1 VIMKQIIRL
10 SIPLLILGL
19 SFASLDAH
27 AQSITPSTD
36 GTGTIVTPNGNQF
49 DITGGTRSPD
59 GANLFHS
66 FSQFGLNQNQIA
78 NFLSNPTLQNIL
90 GRVNGGDVSVINGL
104 IQVTGG
110 NSNLFLINPAGIIFG
125 DSARLNVPAS
135 FTATTASGIGFG
147 TNWLNASGPND
158 YAALLGAP
166 NAFAFTSQPGAI
178 VNTGNLTV
186 GQGNLS
192 LFAGTIASPGQLS
205 APQGQILL
213 ATVPGQSLMRLSQVG
228 SPLSLDIQ
236 PVDNTGQN
244 PSFPI
249 VTLPQMLTGGA
260 GGNATGLTVING
272 QVELTGSGFRIENG
286 DILAK
291 TVIAQ
296 TATLSASQNLT
307 LIESQLQTTGDLNL
321 LAKDTVR
328 VRDSVATPFL
338 ARSGGNLTVRG
349 DRAIDILA
357 LNHLSQTPFVSGG
370 NLSLISDGMVSGDAH
385 FASRG
390 RFSILNLSG
399 GGGNF
404 VSLYDP
410 IVSANGDVTFGNYTG
425 AALKVEAKGSIT
437 AGDITITNPDFN
449 LVSVCLTPGACS
461 TDAQILANLPAL
473 ILRAG
478 VTTLEETTFS
488 YPGIVFG
495 TVPTTFEGTNFTPSP
510 ASPIASITTGNIRTS
525 NPSDP
530 FGPPES
536 TVIMT
541 APGDITT
548 GAIDTSVVGGSDSRA
563 GSVSLT
569 AGRDIL
575 TGAIN
580 TSTNI
585 AAFVDGSVAGFV
597 TLQAGQNLTFES
609 ISTSALSQSGAGTGG
624 RVRLLADSGRV
635 RGTGFVAVSPTD
647 TIFTRSTNATG
658 SVEIRHDGGIINN
671 SFIVGDATTNGTAG
685 GITTNNVAIAPTTI
699 FGTVGTVDQGNLADD
714 GVRFV
719 YNNVAPGIAVNSNLP
734 DTPENQPVTL
744 SVSDLAPIAIDA
756 NNDFTTITVATIAPG
771 AILKVDGIE
780 LQPGANFPLFRQ
792 SATIEYTPPPDAT
805 GEITAF
811 TLAASDGLSVSV
823 PVPVSLTI
831 TSTPPPPTNPEQP
844 IEPVPSPL
852 PPESPQEPI
861 LSPEPTPE
869 PSTPEPEAAKP
880 TYPDEVDA
888 EAEPAEESEAEIA
901 SVDSTPETT
910 IESDPFVG
918 EIEGSLTDAFE
929 AYLGES
935 DVQAETLPEV
945 RDTLS
950 KVEQATGVKPALVY
964 ALFVPTSLAPPSTK
978 ASSESEGQQKLGA
991 SPQQSDDELEL
1002 FVVTSQGPPIRRRV
1016 PGATRADVLKLAQ
1029 RFQREV
1035 SDGRKSQTTS
1045 YLEPAQALYQK
1056 LMAPIEA
1063 DLQVRKIT
1071 NLVFITNGGL
1081 RSLPLAALH
1090 DGKGFLV
1097 ERYSIGMMPSL
1108 SLTDTRLGD
1117 IQKSQILAMGASQF
1131 AQQTPLP
1138 AVPQEINAI
1147 SNIWKGKTFLNDGF
1161 TLSNLKAQRQQQPF
1175 GIIHLATHAE
1185 FRSGP
1190 LGNSYIQLSDT
1201 QLRLD
1206 QIRQLG
1212 WSNPPVELLVLS
1224 ACQTALGDQEAELGF
1239 AGLAVKAGVK
1249 SAMASLWAVSDQ
1261 GTLLL
1266 MTDFYQQLKKTPIKA
1281 EALRQAQ
1288 LNLLKG
1294 RLTSE
1299 KGTVSLSHPYYWA
1312 SFTMIGSP
1320 W

>member
-1 VIMKQIIRL
+1 MGKLKQDLAKAAMKQIMRL
-10 SIPLLILGL
+10 SIPLLVLGL
-19 SFASLDAH
+19 SFASLNAH
-27 AQSITPSTD
+27 AQSIAPSSD
-36 GTGTIVTPNGNQF
+36 GTGTIVTPNGNQL
-49 DITGGTRSPD
+49 DITGGTRSAD

-78 NFLSNPTLQNIL
+78 NFLSNPTIQNIL
-90 GRVNGGDVSVINGL
+90 GRVNGGDVSIINGL

-110 NSNLFLINPAGIIFG
+110 SSNLFLINPAGIIFG

-135 FTATTASGIGFG
+135 FTATTATGIGFG
-147 TNWLNASGPND
+147 SNWWNVADINYS
-158 YAALLGAP
+158 ALLGSP
-166 NAFAFTSQPGAI
+166 NAFAFTNQPGAI

-205 APQGQILL
+205 APQGQVLL
-213 ATVPGQSLMRLSQVG
+213 ATIPGQSLMRLSQVG
-228 SPLSLDIQ
+228 SLLSLDIQ
-236 PVDNTGQN
+236 PTATTGQ
-244 PSFPI
+244 SLPI
-249 VTLPQMLTGGA
+249 VTLPQMLTGGV
-260 GGNATGLTVING
+260 GGNATGFTVTNG
-272 QVELTGSGFRIENG
+272 QVQLTGSGFVIENG
-286 DILAK
+286 DIVAK
-291 TVIAQ
+291 TVTAQ
-296 TATLSASQNLT
+296 TATLAASQTLT
-307 LIESQLQTTGDLNL
+307 LIESQLQTTGALNL

-328 VRDSVATPFL
+328 VRDSLTNPFL
-338 ARSGGNLTVRG
+338 ARSGGNLTVSG

-357 LNHLSQTPFVSGG
+357 LNHLRQTPFVSGG
-370 NLSLISDGMVSGDAH
+370 DLSLISDGIVSGDAH
-385 FASRG
+385 FISQG

-410 IVSANGDVTFGNYTG
+410 IVSADGDVTFGNYTG
-425 AALKVEAKGSIT
+425 VALKVEATGSIT
-437 AGDITITNPDFN
+437 AGDITITGPDVD
-449 LVSVCLTPGACS
+449 LASICLTACS
-461 TDAQILANLPAL
+461 PDAQILADLPAV

-478 VTTLEETTFS
+478 VTTLEETAFG
-488 YPGIVFG
+488 YPGSVFG
-495 TVPTTFEGTNFTPSP
+495 SPPVAFGSTDFGSGSPST
-510 ASPIASITTGNIRTS
+510 IASITTGNIRTEKPS
-525 NPSDP
+525 NP
-530 FGPPES
+530 FGGPEN
-536 TVIMT
+536 TVILT

-548 GAIDTSVVGGSDSRA
+548 GAIDTSVTGIADSRA

-585 AAFVDGSVAGFV
+585 EAFVDGSNAGFV

-609 ISTSALSQSGAGTGG
+609 ITTSALSQSGAGTGG
-624 RVRLLADSGRV
+624 RVRLLADNGQI
-635 RGTGFVAVSPTD
+635 RGTGFVAASPTD

-658 SVEIRHDGGIINN
+658 SVEIRHDGGPNN
-671 SFIVGDATTNGTAG
+671 NPFIVGDATTNGTAG
-685 GITTNNVAIAPTTI
+685 SISTNTVTIAPTTI
-699 FGTVGTVDQGNLADD
+699 FESVGTIDQGNPAAD

-719 YNNVAPGIAVNSNLP
+719 FNNVAPGITVNSNLP

-744 SVSDLAPIAIDA
+744 SLSDLAPTATDA

-780 LQPGANFPLFRQ
+780 LQPGANFPLGRETG
-792 SATIEYTPPPDAT
+792 TIEYTPPPGTT
-805 GEITAF
+805 GQIVAF
-811 TLAASDGLSVSV
+811 TLAASDRISSSV
-823 PVPVSLTI
+823 PVPVSVTI
-831 TSTPPPPTNPEQP
+831 TSTSPPPSTPPA
-844 IEPVPSPL
+844 EPVPPTL
-852 PPESPQEPI
+852 PEPEPTEPI
-861 LSPEPTPE
+861 LNPPT
-869 PSTPEPEAAKP
+869 TPEAAKP
-880 TYPDEVDA
+880 DYPDDV
-888 EAEPAEESEAEIA
+888 EAEPAEEPEAEIA
-901 SVDSTPETT
+901 ATDNPSGT
-910 IESDPFVG
+910 IVEVDPFVS
-918 EIEGSLTDAFE
+918 EIEDSLTDTFE
-929 AYLGES
+929 TYLGES

-950 KVEQATGVKPALVY
+950 KVERATGVKPAIVY
-964 ALFVPTSLAPPSTK
+964 ALFVPSSLAQSSDPSIK
-978 ASSESEGQQKLGA
+978 SDGQQKLGA
-991 SPQQSDDELEL
+991 SPQRDSDELEL
-1002 FVVTSQGPPIRRRV
+1002 FVVTSTGQPIRRRV
-1016 PGATRADVLKLAQ
+1016 PGATRATVLKLTQ
-1029 RFQREV
+1029 QFQREV
-1035 SDGRKSQTTS
+1035 SDSRKSQTTS
-1045 YLEPAQALYQK
+1045 YLESSQVLYQK
-1056 LMAPIEA
+1056 LMAPIES
-1063 DLQVRKIT
+1063 DLQTRKIT
-1071 NLVFITNGGL
+1071 NLVFVTDLGL

-1090 DGKGFLV
+1090 DGKGFLI

-1131 AQQTPLP
+1131 SQQTPLP
-1138 AVPQEINAI
+1138 AVPQEISAI
-1147 SNIWKGKTFLNDGF
+1147 SNIWKGRTFLNEGF
-1161 TLSNLKAQRQQQPF
+1161 TLNNLKTQRQQQPF

-1224 ACQTALGDQEAELGF
+1224 ACRTALGDQEAELGF

-1288 LNLLKG
+1288 LSLLKG
-1294 RLTSE
+1294 RVKSESQTTSFA
-1299 KGTVSLSHPYYWA
+1299 HPYYWA
-1312 SFTMIGSP
+1312 SFTMVGSP